1 MSLDLIDAARRLQR
15 LDDPPDCPPELQGVL
30 ASAVGIDLKTSEG
43 WADAIDD
50 LVSRALR
57 FAPTSPDIAAAL
69 LDLVADGLDRDDQP
83 RADRADLDALEAVA
97 LYVRRLGG

>member
-15 LDDPPDCPPELQGVL
+15 LDDPPDCPSDLRGVL
-30 ASAVGIDLKTSEG
+30 ASAGGVDLRSSEA
-43 WADAIDD
+43 WADAIDA

-69 LDLVADGLDRDDQP
+69 LDLIADGLDRDDQP
-83 RADRADLDALEAVA
+83 RADRADLKALEAVA
-97 LYVRRLGG
+97 HYVRRLGG

>member
-15 LDDPPDCPPELQGVL
+15 LDDPPDCPPELQVVL
-30 ASAVGIDLKTSEG
+30 ASADSADLKTSEN
-43 WADAIDD
+43 WADAIDA

-57 FAPTSPDIAAAL
+57 FSPTSPDIAAAL

-97 LYVRRLGG
+97 LYIRRLGG